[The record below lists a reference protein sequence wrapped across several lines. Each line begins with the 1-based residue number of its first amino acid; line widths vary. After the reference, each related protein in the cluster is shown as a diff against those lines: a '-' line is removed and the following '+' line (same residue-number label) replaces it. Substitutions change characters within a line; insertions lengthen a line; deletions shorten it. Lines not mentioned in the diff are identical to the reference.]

1 MDYVARTGFATVSKN
16 IVKELKK
23 HFGQNLQLDIV
34 AINYF
39 GEPYYEDENTFVVPA
54 RTNDVNDDPFG
65 RYFFLKMLNE
75 SNVYDGIFICQDLG
89 TIVSFVEV
97 LEHIKAEK
105 KQNNK
110 KSFKSIFYFP
120 IDSKIVYELTRNL
133 EFFDLL
139 VTYTEYARNEILRF
153 RPELKS
159 KLKVIP
165 HGNCSKD
172 FYPIEDIKSFRK
184 EFFKENSEKFIITNV
199 NRNQPRKDIP
209 STIFAFIEAKKIWNK
224 QLPEPFLYLHM
235 HPKDP
240 MGWDIRGIMLQTD
253 LVEDVD
259 YKLLPKEFED
269 SMVDTE
275 MLNKIYNSCDAFIST
290 TLGEGWGLCLH
301 PSSKVL
307 MSDGV
312 KSIKDV
318 QKGDFVMTNSG
329 SLNKVLDTT
338 NRKVTSYIEVK
349 TKYGYIVKATHEHPY
364 YSLKNNK
371 VEWRKI
377 SDLDIKDYLSIVKP
391 NGGDK
396 LSGEIDLLQYF
407 PLNHAKEYLYDDK
420 YIYHKY
426 GYSPKDKL
434 WSISSICEKY
444 NCTKKVV
451 ENAIAYISNK
461 KEKVSERS
469 YNLSEKLILDGF
481 EKIKPLKIKRYIK
494 ISDDL
499 LYVFGWYLAEG
510 SCENGKRLE
519 FSMGIDEIED
529 ANKIATIICKEFG
542 IKEVI
547 VRKMKTQCAVRVS
560 NTALAII
567 FKELFGDCALNKRVP
582 KILFDHKK
590 SLMPMIDA
598 YIKGDGHISLN
609 SNLINFTTISTSLA
623 FQIQSILAS
632 NSIFL
637 SIREIEPRNFS
648 IYKQYICTIA
658 PCHLRRYMDL
668 VAMDGK
674 LDREGKRNSK
684 PYFIETNTHF
694 FIPIISIKEIVE
706 EVDVYDLCV
715 ENSHSFIAN
724 GIVCHNTY
732 SEAASCKLP
741 IIAPYSASFIEM
753 SNYGKNAYM
762 LENLYPVCQINDN
775 VIREQIDI
783 YEAAET
789 LNHVAMAK
797 NKLLEDINAYENLTK
812 RIEDNYKW
820 VKSLEWSIVCKQ
832 WIEYFK
838 IY

>member
-120 IDSKIVYELTRNL
+120 IDSKIVYELARNL

-165 HGNCSKD
+165 HGNSSKD

-269 SMVDTE
+269 SMVETE
-275 MLNKIYNSCDAFIST
+275 TLNKIYNASDCFIST
-290 TLGEGWGLCLH
+290 TLGEGWGL
-301 PSSKVL
+301 
-307 MSDGV
+307 
-312 KSIKDV
+312 
-318 QKGDFVMTNSG
+318 
-329 SLNKVLDTT
+329 
-338 NRKVTSYIEVK
+338 
-349 TKYGYIVKATHEHPY
+349 
-364 YSLKNNK
+364 
-371 VEWRKI
+371 
-377 SDLDIKDYLSIVKP
+377 
-391 NGGDK
+391 
-396 LSGEIDLLQYF
+396 
-407 PLNHAKEYLYDDK
+407 
-420 YIYHKY
+420 
-426 GYSPKDKL
+426 
-434 WSISSICEKY
+434 
-444 NCTKKVV
+444 
-451 ENAIAYISNK
+451 
-461 KEKVSERS
+461 
-469 YNLSEKLILDGF
+469 
-481 EKIKPLKIKRYIK
+481 
-494 ISDDL
+494 
-499 LYVFGWYLAEG
+499 
-510 SCENGKRLE
+510 
-519 FSMGIDEIED
+519 
-529 ANKIATIICKEFG
+529 
-542 IKEVI
+542 
-547 VRKMKTQCAVRVS
+547 
-560 NTALAII
+560 
-567 FKELFGDCALNKRVP
+567 
-582 KILFDHKK
+582 
-590 SLMPMIDA
+590 
-598 YIKGDGHISLN
+598 
-609 SNLINFTTISTSLA
+609 
-623 FQIQSILAS
+623 
-632 NSIFL
+632 
-637 SIREIEPRNFS
+637 
-648 IYKQYICTIA
+648 
-658 PCHLRRYMDL
+658 
-668 VAMDGK
+668 
-674 LDREGKRNSK
+674 
-684 PYFIETNTHF
+684 
-694 FIPIISIKEIVE
+694 
-706 EVDVYDLCV
+706 
-715 ENSHSFIAN
+715 
-724 GIVCHNTY
+724 TY

-753 SNYGKNAYM
+753 SNYSKNAYM
-762 LENLYPVCQINDN
+762 LENLYPICQINDN

-783 YEAAET
+783 FEAAET